1 MPALNTQQIKVRR
14 WVLACWVGLFA
25 VTCAWQLQ
33 AALDVSRMI
42 WAAVLTLPLLITL
55 PGLLRGD
62 RYTHSWATL
71 CVLPYFIVGITEAV
85 ANAPARN
92 WALLLLGMSLLW
104 FFALLAFLRVSTPAI
119 NQGESGN

>member
-14 WVLACWVGLFA
+14 WVLACWAGVFA

-33 AALDVSRMI
+33 AALDVSGMI

-85 ANAPARN
+85 ANAQARN

-104 FFALLAFLRVSTPAI
+104 FFALLAFLRVSTPVI
-119 NQGESGN
+119 NPGESGN